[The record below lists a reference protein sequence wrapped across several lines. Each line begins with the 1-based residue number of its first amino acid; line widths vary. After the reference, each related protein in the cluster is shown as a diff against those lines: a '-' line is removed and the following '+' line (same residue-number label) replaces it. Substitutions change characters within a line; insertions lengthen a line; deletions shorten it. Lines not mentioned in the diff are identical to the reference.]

1 MENINNPVQ
10 DMKNAIKDLKES
22 ILNTP
27 YKNFEKEIKDYSFKY
42 AIENYK
48 FDESIFNE
56 YLERAKNVKF
66 QFIDTIT
73 SKMYS
78 YKDCLNNVFNIEDK
92 EIFLVK
98 NASELGL
105 NLDENSNIK
114 EFLLKNDNDIDE
126 EYYQYMVDRTFESIF
141 YQFSEDIKKNDLPIV
156 RDDNYIADDVA
167 KFKKDIKKEFKDYLD
182 AQSPIM
188 EKYKKII
195 EIAIE
200 SESKDYIEQRDFGCE
215 TSVKYLKRN
224 IKDLLKKVD
233 FSFTYSDEAYID
245 KRANQVEREYRKKEK
260 TNLTELEETKKEK
273 EIDL

>member
-10 DMKNAIKDLKES
+10 DIKNAIKDLKES
-22 ILNTP
+22 VLNTP
-27 YKNFEKEIKDYSFKY
+27 YKDFEKEIKEYSFKY

-56 YLERAKNVKF
+56 YLERPKNVKF

-92 EIFLVK
+92 EIFLAK

-105 NLDENSNIK
+105 NLDENNNIK
-114 EFLLKNDNDIDE
+114 EFLLDNDE

-141 YQFSEDIKKNDLPIV
+141 HQFSEDIKTNDLPIV

-167 KFKKDIKKEFKDYLD
+167 KFKKDIKKEFKHYLD
-182 AQSPIM
+182 TQSPIM
-188 EKYKKII
+188 EKYKRVI

-200 SESKDYIEQRDFGCE
+200 SESEDYIEKELFDLCLRTG
-215 TSVKYLKRN
+215 Y
-224 IKDLLKKVD
+224 IKKI
-233 FSFTYSDEAYID
+233 A
-245 KRANQVEREYRKKEK
+245 
-260 TNLTELEETKKEK
+260 
-273 EIDL
+273 